1 MRNDRCLKLS
11 FLYFIFYFI
20 KLKINKKMDSEE
32 PLRENN
38 ADKRL
43 YRINANEEIDSK
55 FGFPKHRSSIEKIGW
70 LINFQ
75 PVCYYLL
82 FYKRLSDLN

>member
-1 MRNDRCLKLS
+1 
-11 FLYFIFYFI
+11 
-20 KLKINKKMDSEE
+20 MDSDETT
-32 PLRENN
+32 RENN

-55 FGFPKHRSSIEKIGW
+55 YGFLKHRTSVEKIGW

-75 PVCYYLL
+75 SVI
-82 FYKRLSDLN
+82 

>member
-43 YRINANEEIDSK
+43 YSINANEEIDSK
-55 FGFPKHRSSIEKIGW
+55 IQRKSELEKG
-70 LINFQ
+70 Q
-75 PVCYYLL
+75 ELL
-82 FYKRLSDLN
+82 KATQVPMLNP

>member
-1 MRNDRCLKLS
+1 
-11 FLYFIFYFI
+11 
-20 KLKINKKMDSEE
+20 MDSEE

-75 PVCYYLL
+75 PV
-82 FYKRLSDLN
+82 SII

>member
-1 MRNDRCLKLS
+1 
-11 FLYFIFYFI
+11 
-20 KLKINKKMDSEE
+20 MDSEE

-75 PVCYYLL
+75 PV
-82 FYKRLSDLN
+82 SNI